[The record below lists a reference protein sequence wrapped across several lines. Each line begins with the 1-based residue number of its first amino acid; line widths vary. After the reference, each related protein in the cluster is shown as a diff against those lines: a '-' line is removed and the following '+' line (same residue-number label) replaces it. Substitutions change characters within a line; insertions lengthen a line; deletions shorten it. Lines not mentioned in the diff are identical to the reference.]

1 MRFPLSVQPVVF
13 IVATRGASLPICLD
27 MIERRIKKRARS
39 EGENSTKKDG
49 IEGKELCLMRSGQE
63 RGKREGEEREGERS
77 GEKKRGEKRGERKKN
92 MGEKEERGG
101 KRRGDTG
108 SEGRRGG

>member
-39 EGENSTKKDG
+39 EGENSTK
-49 IEGKELCLMRSGQE
+49 EGWN
-63 RGKREGEEREGERS
+63 RGKGVADEEDEEWGEER
-77 GEKKRGEKRGERKKN
+77 KKRRGRKGRREEWRKEERGEKG
-92 MGEKEERGG
+92 GEKEEYGR
-101 KRRGDTG
+101 KRREERKT
-108 SEGRRGG
+108 EGRQEGE